1 MQPTTYHPSHL
12 TAMIGAALLLSLGCS
27 AANAS
32 ARAPP
37 PPFPLRPGLDF
48 NCTHEPW
55 PLSVVFPPPI
65 GAIACGSRHLQRC
78 PTSAVQTE
86 PLVTWPQAEL
96 GAGYVVA
103 MIDGTNSARHWL
115 VGNVPGAALRA
126 GFRNENTTAGLTILS
141 PYYGPHPP
149 PPTASDPYHVRAQST
164 TADPW

>member
-1 MQPTTYHPSHL
+1 MT
-12 TAMIGAALLLSLGCS
+12 GALLLSLGCS
-27 AANAS
+27 AASAS
-32 ARAPP
+32 ATAPPRATPP

-48 NCTHEPW
+48 NCTLEPR
-55 PLSVVFPPPI
+55 PLSVEFPPPI
-65 GAIACGSRHLQRC
+65 GAIECGSRHLQRC

-86 PLVTWPQAEL
+86 PRVTWPQAEL

-126 GFRNENTTAGLTILS
+126 GFSNENTTAGLTILS